1 MLKEGYEI
9 IFNNSNNNS
18 LERGKNIMKKAII
31 TISGGIDSTLTA
43 AIAKSR
49 GYDLYFLTINYGQKN
64 IERELENTKYFARYF
79 EAEKHKIIDMTWLGK
94 FGKSGMTDSTIKF
107 DMEHDDLIYV
117 PFRNA
122 CILSAAIAW
131 AETDSDVK
139 KIFIGSEAGPWIC
152 PDNSPEF
159 IEIMN
164 RLAKTAMKTNSHVT
178 IEAPLNYLDKP
189 KILQT
194 ALQYK
199 IPLEHT
205 WTCVS
210 NSKRPCGICQPC
222 RNRRESFEK
231 IGLKDPAGYEN

>member
-1 MLKEGYEI
+1 
-9 IFNNSNNNS
+9 
-18 LERGKNIMKKAII
+18 MKKAII

-43 AIAKSR
+43 AIAQSR
-49 GYDLYFLTINYGQKN
+49 GYGLYFLTVNYGQKN
-64 IERELENTKYFARYF
+64 IKRELENTKYFANYF
-79 EAEKHKIIDMTWLGK
+79 GAEKHKIIDMTWLGDL
-94 FGKSGMTDSTIKF
+94 GKSGMTDGNIEFNT
-107 DMEHDDLIYV
+107 ENDDLIYV

-131 AETDSDVK
+131 AETDDNIE

-159 IEIMN
+159 IKEMN
-164 RLAKTAMKTNSHVT
+164 QLTSIAMKTNSNVT

-189 KILQT
+189 EILKT
-194 ALQYK
+194 ALEYK
-199 IPLEHT
+199 IPFEHT

-210 NSKRPCGICQPC
+210 NGERPCGICQPC

-231 IGLKDPAGYEN
+231 IGLKDPANYRK

>member
-1 MLKEGYEI
+1 
-9 IFNNSNNNS
+9 
-18 LERGKNIMKKAII
+18 MKKAII

-49 GYDLYFLTINYGQKN
+49 NYGLYFLTVNYGQKN
-64 IERELENTKYFARYF
+64 IDREIENTKFFAQYF
-79 EAEKHKIIDMTWLGK
+79 EAEKHKIIDMTWLGEL
-94 FGKSGMTDSTIKF
+94 GKSGMTDSGIDF
-107 DMEHDDLIYV
+107 DVEHDDLIYV

-131 AETDSDVK
+131 AETDSDVE

-159 IEIMN
+159 IEVMN
-164 RLAKTAMKTNSHVT
+164 KLTSIAMKTNSNVT

-189 KILQT
+189 AILKT

-199 IPLEHT
+199 IPFEHT

-222 RNRRESFEK
+222 RNRRESFIA
-231 IGLKDPAGYEN
+231 IGKVDPVEYAN

>member
-1 MLKEGYEI
+1 
-9 IFNNSNNNS
+9 
-18 LERGKNIMKKAII
+18 MKKAIV

-49 GYDLYFLTINYGQKN
+49 GYGLYFLTVNYGQKN
-64 IERELENTKYFARYF
+64 LERELLNTKYFASYYG
-79 EAEKHKIIDMTWLGK
+79 AEKHKVIDMTWLGEL
-94 FGKSGMTDSTIKF
+94 GKSGMTDPNISF
-107 DMEHDDLIYV
+107 DVEHDDLIYV

-131 AETDSDVK
+131 AETDPDVE

-159 IEIMN
+159 IAIMN
-164 RLAKTAMKTNSHVT
+164 ELASKAMKTNNGVT

-189 KILQT
+189 GIIKT
-194 ALQYK
+194 AIKYRV
-199 IPLEHT
+199 PLEHT

-210 NSKRPCGICQPC
+210 NTYKPCGICQPC
-222 RNRRESFEK
+222 RNRREAFES
-231 IGLKDPAGYEN
+231 IELIDPATCES